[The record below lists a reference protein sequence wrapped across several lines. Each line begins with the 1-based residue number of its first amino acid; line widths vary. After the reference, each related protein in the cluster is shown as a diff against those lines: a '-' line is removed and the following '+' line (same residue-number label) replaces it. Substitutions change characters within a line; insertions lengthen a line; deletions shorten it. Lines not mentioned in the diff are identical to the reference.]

1 MATDYI
7 YKTPPRAH
15 QEAAFLKYRD
25 REFHAHLW
33 EQRVGKTWTAILT
46 GAWLY
51 SQGKIDAVL
60 IIAPNGV
67 HLEWA
72 LNQIPEHCPDHVC
85 PTIGIWNSSP
95 NAAQKAA
102 LKTFMNSDKMGLRFF
117 CMNIDAVNTE
127 KGRAFATMFLQSFRC
142 LLVVDEGSIIKNYDA
157 QRTKALVGDRGKK
170 GLAALAPY
178 RRLLNGTPITQ
189 SPLDLFP
196 QFLFLDEMILG
207 SSAVTFRNRYA
218 IIELQGR
225 MTSEIKKRLEK
236 IAAMNGTY
244 CWGDLVTSHE
254 ERAITAGSQPL
265 EDGSRIDFIVKMA
278 GRMVYNMEWRRVRG

>member
-1 MATDYI
+1 MPTDYL
-7 YKTPPRAH
+7 YKTAPYKH

-25 REFHAHLW
+25 REYHAHLW
-33 EQRVGKTWTAILT
+33 EMRVGKTKISIDTC
-46 GAWLY
+46 AWLY
-51 SQGKIDAVL
+51 SQGKIDAVF

-72 LNQIPEHCPDHVC
+72 DQIPEHCPDQVY
-85 PTIGIWNSSP
+85 PQVGIWVSSP
-95 NAAQKAA
+95 NATQKKA
-102 LKTFMNSDKMGLRFF
+102 LKDFTGNAAFGLKFL

-127 KGRAFATMFLQSFRC
+127 KGRAFATSYLQAFRC
-142 LLVVDEGSIIKNYDA
+142 MFILDEGSIIRNCDA
-157 QRTKALVGDRGKK
+157 QRTKAIIGDRGRK

-196 QFLFLDEMILG
+196 QFLMLDEYILG
-207 SSAVTFRNRYA
+207 TSHVAFRNRYA

-236 IAAMNGTY
+236 ISATFSTY
-244 CWGDLVTSHE
+244 PWGELVTSHE
-254 ERAITAGSQPL
+254 EKAVTSGSQPL

-278 GRMVYNMEWRRVRG
+278 GRMVYNMEWRRVQC